1 MKKLLLTI
9 SIAGSLTSPVSAQ
22 WLTPLA
28 TQSLYH
34 LCRGAHFISSYVVL
48 PEKIA
53 LLRSTQGL
61 KDFPR
66 PTQKLKRFLQAK
78 LQEHGLDPKQYL
90 CVTSANPTGIQRK
103 ILNFNEQQA
112 KELEAILQ
120 KNKPDRTEQ
129 ELVTINQYQT
139 IIDHEI
145 GHFKHHDWLADNCIP
160 FASALITHALSYF
173 ILKKSNPRI
182 FCPQSTTDFIHAS
195 NVLLINTA
203 INALTNKVAS
213 VLFTRYLE
221 YHADSYAITHARKLN
236 SLERLRGG
244 IQALQRAHQGKLA
257 DLAKCMEYVHSGLM
271 RRTAI
276 ETNTMKDTFYNRWIF
291 GLLSL
296 RLERRYRQQNPVQNF
311 KNWVPL
317 QADLLNWALNSYYF
331 FDVHPS
337 INSRISRFTQAAQE
351 LEDDQEPA
359 VLDA

>member
-1 MKKLLLTI
+1 MKKLILTI
-9 SIAGSLTSPVSAQ
+9 SIAGSLTSPASAQ

-34 LCRGAHFISSYVVL
+34 LARGAHFISSYVAL
-48 PEKIA
+48 PEKITR
-53 LLRSTQGL
+53 LRPTQGL
-61 KDFPR
+61 KDCPQ
-66 PTQKLKRFLQAK
+66 PTPKLKRFLQAK
-78 LQEHGLDPKQYL
+78 LQEHGLAPKQYL
-90 CVTSANPTGIQRK
+90 CVTSANPTGIQGK

-120 KNKPDRTEQ
+120 KNKPERTEQ

-160 FASALITHALSYF
+160 FASALVTHALSYC

-182 FCPQSTTDFIHAS
+182 FCPQSNTDSIHAS
-195 NVLLINTA
+195 KILLISA
-203 INALTNKVAS
+203 ALNAVTNKVAS

-221 YHADSYAITHARKLN
+221 YHADSYAIAHAQKLN
-236 SLERLRGG
+236 SPERLRGG

-257 DLAKCMEYVHSGLM
+257 DLAECMDYVHSGLM
-271 RRTAI
+271 MRTAI

-296 RLERRYRQQNPVQNF
+296 RLERRYRQQNPAQSF
-311 KNWVPL
+311 KDWVPQ
-317 QADLLNWALNSYYF
+317 QADLLNWALNLYYF

-337 INSRISRFTQAAQE
+337 INSRIARFTQAAQE
-351 LEDDQEPA
+351 LEDDQGSAAIEA
-359 VLDA
+359 